1 MSRSF
6 LASPRYKLNPS
17 EFQAMVDRVSSL
29 IPAQSEQSQQMKKR
43 FLSLCR
49 SDFASA
55 TRLLLCFEGMMR
67 RENES
72 FPLPSKRESA
82 LILAYTRFI
91 LAMDGRWDCSCGI
104 MRRVNEEFFTVVF
117 RAVEKIPFYIT
128 TGIQKSDYYVLSD
141 FVKVF
146 LLARFTRSPF

>member
-1 MSRSF
+1 MSKSF
-6 LASPRYKLNPS
+6 LASPQYKLNPS

-29 IPAQSEQSQQMKKR
+29 IPTQSEQSQRMRKR
-43 FLSLCR
+43 FLSLCK

-55 TRLLLCFEGMMR
+55 AKLLLLVEGMMD

-91 LAMDGRWDCSCGI
+91 LAMDG
-104 MRRVNEEFFTVVF
+104 
-117 RAVEKIPFYIT
+117 K
-128 TGIQKSDYYVLSD
+128 
-141 FVKVF
+141 
-146 LLARFTRSPF
+146 